1 MSDQTGSQTINEY
14 EREPVPPKALLG
26 LKSYVGQF
34 AGEHVAGTELMI
46 GPLFLASGVS
56 AVDFVFGLLVGNLLA
71 VLSWTFLY
79 CADCHARATNAL
91 LSTREDLWPAAR
103 DRI

>member
-1 MSDQTGSQTINEY
+1 MGTHNEHQPADEF
-14 EREPVPPKALLG
+14 EREPVPEKALLG

-56 AVDFVFGLLVGNLLA
+56 AFDFIVGLLVGNFLA
-71 VLSWTFLY
+71 VLSWRFFT
-79 CADCHARATNAL
+79 APIATRCRL
-91 LSTREDLWPAAR
+91 TL
-103 DRI
+103 